1 MRPRYSHANTTGF
14 VVEAIRRSCL
24 PRQEGHDA
32 HRVVQVRVHVLIVL
46 VEGLLV
52 DDLPDVDEDLQRLRH
67 EVHRDDGDQRPRGVL
82 NVEVTKEMRARS
94 TINN

>member
-1 MRPRYSHANTTGF
+1 MLSDVHAY
-14 VVEAIRRSCL
+14 L

-32 HRVVQVRVHVLIVL
+32 HRVVQVRVHVLVVL

-52 DDLPDVDEDLQRLRH
+52 DDLPDVDKDLQGLRH
-67 EVHRDDGDQRPRGVL
+67 KVHCDDGDQRPRGVL
-82 NVEVTKEMRARS
+82 NVEMTKEMRTGG